1 MINAELVARLRTE
14 RGLSQRRLAYFTGV
28 NFQVIRRI
36 EAGGDDGNLTLRHLA
51 HMCEALGVHPRDLLA
66 EVTIAGTADE
76 PEASELTTAQARL
89 LRRIQLGEDVRRS
102 LSGPDRE
109 LVLPALVRR
118 GLVTVAGGRPI
129 RLTKAAN
136 ADLTP

>member
-51 HMCEALGVHPRDLLA
+51 RMGHALGTPPRDLLGEA
-66 EVTIAGTADE
+66 TSAPTT
-76 PEASELTTAQARL
+76 PEQAPSELTTAQARL
-89 LRRIQLGEDVRRS
+89 LRRIQRGEDVRRT
-102 LSGPDRE
+102 LTANERE
-109 LVLPALVRR
+109 LVLPSLVRR
-118 GLVTVAGGRPI
+118 GTVNVGRRGIITLSPAT
-129 RLTKAAN
+129 RG
-136 ADLTP
+136 DLAP